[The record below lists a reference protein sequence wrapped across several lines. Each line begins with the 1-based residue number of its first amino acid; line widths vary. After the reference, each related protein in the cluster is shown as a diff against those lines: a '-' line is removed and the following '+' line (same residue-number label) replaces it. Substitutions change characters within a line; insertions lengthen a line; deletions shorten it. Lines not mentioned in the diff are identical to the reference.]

1 MVAIQSHLAS
11 RGGDDWD
18 DLSRLLQYTADSLA
32 GLSPFGYPMLGAFHI
47 DCEIVRGFL
56 GIVCPDVLDKPAI
69 ARAMP
74 IGDNDP
80 VNRDIFGSDSA

>member
-1 MVAIQSHLAS
+1 
-11 RGGDDWD
+11 
-18 DLSRLLQYTADSLA
+18 
-32 GLSPFGYPMLGAFHI
+32 MLGAFHI
-47 DCEIVRGFL
+47 DCEIVGGFF
-56 GIVCPDVLDKPAI
+56 GIVRPDVLDKPAI

>member
-1 MVAIQSHLAS
+1 MDRPIHRAS
-11 RGGDDWD
+11 SRGDDWH
-18 DLSRLLQYTADSLA
+18 DLFRFLQNAADRIA
-32 GLSPFGYPMLGAFHI
+32 GLSPLGYPMFGAFHI

-56 GIVCPDVLDKPAI
+56 GIVRPDVLDKPAI

-80 VNRDIFGSDSA
+80 VNRDIFGSDPA